1 VVGKLAEVRSSEE
14 AVRAYQSLCWKG
26 PYLMNPNKLS
36 RAHAPDENSAD
47 PVRKESAPR
56 SLPNQYAELKRLIKQ
71 RGLLDQQPAYFA
83 GKSLLTLGL
92 LAVGLTLLLILDNLL
107 LQLLNAA
114 YLAIVF
120 VQISL
125 IAHDFGHRQFS
136 FRTPW
141 KNDWLTLILG
151 NLLLG
156 ISRQWWIDKHNDHHG
171 HPNQLDVDP
180 DVDIPLLAFEEE
192 QALDKRGLA
201 RFVVKYQAA
210 LIFPLSLLQAISM
223 LRSSIEF
230 LVAKKAKSTLAEA
243 LTICVHFALYLG
255 VLFSVLEPLQALLF
269 IAVHRGL
276 FGMFMVSIFAPNHK
290 AMPVLERESQL
301 DFLRRQV
308 LTSRNVSAHP
318 ITDFWYGGLNY
329 QIEHHLFPR
338 LPRNKLREAQQIIRS
353 FCGDHSI
360 AYHETS
366 VLQSYRE
373 ILQHLH
379 EVGAPLREARI
390 MR

>member
-1 VVGKLAEVRSSEE
+1 LHPDRLSSIDALGE
-14 AVRAYQSLCWKG
+14 
-26 PYLMNPNKLS
+26 NP
-36 RAHAPDENSAD
+36 A
-47 PVRKESAPR
+47 APR
-56 SLPNQYAELKRLIKQ
+56 VQEPASRSAANQYAELKRLIKQ
-71 RGLLDQQPAYFA
+71 SGLLERQPLYYA
-83 GKSLLTLGL
+83 GKTAFTLGL
-92 LAVGLTLLLILDNLL
+92 LAVSLALLFVLDDTRF
-107 LQLLNAA
+107 QLLNAA
-114 YLAIVF
+114 YLAFVF

-125 IAHDFGHRQFS
+125 LAHDFGHRQFS

-141 KNDWLTLILG
+141 KNDWLTLVFG

-156 ISRQWWIDKHNDHHG
+156 VSRQWWIDKHNEHHG
-171 HPNQLDVDP
+171 HPNQMDVDP

-192 QALDKRGLA
+192 QALEKRGFA
-201 RFVVKYQAA
+201 RFVVKHQAA

-230 LVAKKAKSTLAEA
+230 LAAKRAKSPLVEA
-243 LTICVHFALYLG
+243 LTICAHFALYFGL
-255 VLFSVLEPLQALLF
+255 LFSVLEPLKAMLF

-276 FGMFMVSIFAPNHK
+276 FGTYMVSIFAPNHK
-290 AMPVLERESQL
+290 AMPILERDSKV

-308 LTSRNVSAHP
+308 LTSRNVVAHP
-318 ITDFWYGGLNY
+318 VTDFWYGGLNY

-338 LPRNKLREAQQIIRS
+338 LPRNKLREAQPIIRD
-353 FCGDHSI
+353 FCRDHCI

-379 EVGAPLREARI
+379 EVGAPLREATKAR
-390 MR
+390 

>member
-1 VVGKLAEVRSSEE
+1 
-14 AVRAYQSLCWKG
+14 
-26 PYLMNPNKLS
+26 MNPNRLPP
-36 RAHAPDENSAD
+36 ADAPGVSPA
-47 PVRKESAPR
+47 PPLLRESASHSP
-56 SLPNQYAELKRLIKQ
+56 PNQYAELKRLIKQ
-71 RGLLDQQPAYFA
+71 KGLLDQQPAYFV
-83 GKSLLTLGL
+83 GKVLLTLAL
-92 LAVGLTLLLILDNLL
+92 LAVGLTLLLILENTW
-107 LQLLNAA
+107 LQILNAA
-114 YLAIVF
+114 YLAFVF

-125 IAHDFGHRQFS
+125 LAHDFGHRQFS
-136 FRTPW
+136 FRDSW
-141 KNDWLTLILG
+141 KNDWATLILG

-156 ISRQWWIDKHNDHHG
+156 VSRQWWIDKHNEHHG
-171 HPNQLDVDP
+171 HPNQLEVDP

-210 LIFPLSLLQAISM
+210 LIFPLSLLQALSM
-223 LRSSIEF
+223 HRSSIQF
-230 LVAKKAKSTLAEA
+230 LFEKRAKSTLVEA
-243 LTICVHFALYLG
+243 LVMGAHFVLYFGLI
-255 VLFSVLEPLQALLF
+255 FSVLEPLQALLF

-301 DFLRRQV
+301 DFLHRQV
-308 LTSRNVSAHP
+308 LTSRNVIAHP

-338 LPRNKLREAQQIIRS
+338 LPRNKLREAQQIIRD

-379 EVGAPLREARI
+379 EVGAPLREARTA
-390 MR
+390 R

>member
-1 VVGKLAEVRSSEE
+1 
-14 AVRAYQSLCWKG
+14 
-26 PYLMNPNKLS
+26 MNPSRLS
-36 RAHAPDENSAD
+36 RVDAPG
-47 PVRKESAPR
+47 ESPAPPLVNGSVPR
-56 SLPNQYAELKRLIKQ
+56 SRTNQYAELKRLIKHK
-71 RGLLDQQPAYFA
+71 GLLDQQPAYFV
-83 GKSLLTLGL
+83 GKIFLTLTL
-92 LAVGLTLLLILDNLL
+92 LAVGLTLLLILENTW
-107 LQLLNAA
+107 LQILNAA
-114 YLAIVF
+114 YLAFVF

-125 IAHDFGHRQFS
+125 LAHDFGHRQFS
-136 FRTPW
+136 FRDSW
-141 KNDWLTLILG
+141 KNDWATLILG

-156 ISRQWWIDKHNDHHG
+156 VSHQWWIDKHNEHHG
-171 HPNQLDVDP
+171 HPNQLEVDP

-210 LIFPLSLLQAISM
+210 LIFPLSLLQALSM
-223 LRSSIEF
+223 HRSSIQF
-230 LVAKKAKSTLAEA
+230 LFEKRAKSTLVEA
-243 LTICVHFALYLG
+243 LVMGAHFVLYFGL
-255 VLFSVLEPLQALLF
+255 LFSALEPLQALLF
-269 IAVHRGL
+269 IVVHRGL

-301 DFLRRQV
+301 DFLHRQV
-308 LTSRNVSAHP
+308 LTSRNVIAHP

-338 LPRNKLREAQQIIRS
+338 LPRNKLREAQQIIRD

-379 EVGAPLREARI
+379 EVGAPLREARKA
-390 MR
+390 R

>member
-1 VVGKLAEVRSSEE
+1 MLECSRRSEGASLEERDVKRTFLRKCVRAAGKLAEVRSTEE
-14 AVRAYQSLCWKG
+14 AVRAYQSLGWKG
-26 PYLMNPNKLS
+26 PCLMNPNRLS
-36 RAHAPDENSAD
+36 RAHAAGENPAH
-47 PVRKESAPR
+47 PVLKQSAPR

-71 RGLLDQQPAYFA
+71 RGLLDQQPVYFA

-92 LAVGLTLLLILDNLL
+92 LAVGLTLLLIVDNFW

-114 YLAIVF
+114 YLAFVF

-125 IAHDFGHRQFS
+125 IAHDLGHRQFS
-136 FRTPW
+136 FRASW

-156 ISRQWWIDKHNDHHG
+156 
-171 HPNQLDVDP
+171 
-180 DVDIPLLAFEEE
+180 FEEE

-210 LIFPLSLLQAISM
+210 LIFPLSILQGLSM
-223 LRSSIEF
+223 HRSSIQF
-230 LVAKKAKSTLAEA
+230 LIEKRAKSTLTEA
-243 LTICVHFALYLG
+243 LFMGAHFVVYFGL
-255 VLFSVLEPLQALLF
+255 LFSVLEPLQALLF
-269 IAVHRGL
+269 ITVHRGL

-290 AMPVLERESQL
+290 AMPVLARNSQL
-301 DFLRRQV
+301 DFMRRQV
-308 LTSRNVSAHP
+308 LTSRNVIAHP

-338 LPRNKLREAQQIIRS
+338 LPRNKLREAQSIIKA
-353 FCGDHSI
+353 FCGDQSI

-379 EVGAPLREARI
+379 EVGAPLREARKT
-390 MR
+390 R

>member
-1 VVGKLAEVRSSEE
+1 MHSDRLSATDALGENPAPPPVQRSASHF
-14 AVRAYQSLCWKG
+14 R
-26 PYLMNPNKLS
+26 N
-36 RAHAPDENSAD
+36 
-47 PVRKESAPR
+47 
-56 SLPNQYAELKRLIKQ
+56 NQYAQLKRLIKEN
-71 RGLLDQQPAYFA
+71 GLLDRQPAYYA
-83 GKSLLTLGL
+83 GKTVFTLGL
-92 LAVGLTLLLILDNLL
+92 LAVSLALLFVLGETWF
-107 LQLLNAA
+107 QLLNAA
-114 YLAIVF
+114 YLAFVF

-125 IAHDFGHRQFS
+125 LAHDFGHRQFS
-136 FRTPW
+136 FSAPW
-141 KNDWLTLILG
+141 KNDWLTLIFG

-156 ISRQWWIDKHNDHHG
+156 ISRQWWIDKHNEHHA
-171 HPNQLDVDP
+171 HPNQLDLDP

-201 RFVVKYQAA
+201 RFIVKYQAA

-230 LVAKKAKSTLAEA
+230 LAAKKAKSTLVEA
-243 LTICVHFALYLG
+243 LTICAHFALYFTL
-255 VLFSVLEPLQALLF
+255 LFWVLEPLQALLF

-276 FGMFMVSIFAPNHK
+276 FGTYMVSIFAPNHK
-290 AMPVLERESQL
+290 AMPVLERDSKV

-308 LTSRNVSAHP
+308 LTSRNVIAHP

-338 LPRNKLREAQQIIRS
+338 LPRNKLKEAQPIIRG
-353 FCGDHSI
+353 FCRDHSI

-379 EVGAPLREARI
+379 EVGAPLREARKA
-390 MR
+390 R

>member
-1 VVGKLAEVRSSEE
+1 M
-14 AVRAYQSLCWKG
+14 KG
-26 PYLMNPNKLS
+26 PYLLNPNRLS
-36 RAHAPDENSAD
+36 RVDASGEGPAPALANGS
-47 PVRKESAPR
+47 VPR
-56 SLPNQYAELKRLIKQ
+56 SRTNQYAELKRLIKHK
-71 RGLLDQQPAYFA
+71 GLLDQQPAYFV
-83 GKSLLTLGL
+83 GKFFITLTL
-92 LAVGLTLLLILDNLL
+92 LAVGLTLLLVLQNTW

-114 YLAIVF
+114 YLAFVF

-125 IAHDFGHRQFS
+125 LAHDFGHRQFS
-136 FRTPW
+136 FRASW
-141 KNDWLTLILG
+141 KNDWATLILG

-156 ISRQWWIDKHNDHHG
+156 VSRQWWIDKHNEHHG

-201 RFVVKYQAA
+201 RLVVKYQAA
-210 LIFPLSLLQAISM
+210 LIFPLSLLQALSM
-223 LRSSIEF
+223 HRSSILF
-230 LVAKKAKSTLAEA
+230 LLEKRAKSTLVEA
-243 LTICVHFALYLG
+243 LLMAAHFVLYFGLI
-255 VLFSVLEPLQALLF
+255 FSVLEPLQALLF

-301 DFLRRQV
+301 GFLHRQV
-308 LTSRNVSAHP
+308 LTSRNVIAHP

-338 LPRNKLREAQQIIRS
+338 LPRNKLREAQQIIRD
-353 FCGDHSI
+353 FCRDHSI

-379 EVGAPLREARI
+379 EVGAPLREAREA
-390 MR
+390 R